1 MIELKEITDKYN
13 PQYINSHLNTLKG
26 LHTFSIQF
34 FKDVADIYDTFTRV
48 RNIERN
54 PIGYSINDA
63 PILGLLVRITKLLKE
78 CVKYYE
84 QDNAEVISIFE
95 RPLIEATTISSY
107 LMLNTE
113 EVIEDYRKCSY
124 KDRLRILR
132 DLENGSP
139 FFDTKAGKR
148 LLAAVKEKMELEGLT
163 PNDFEKQKKNRWKL
177 QGKSFRSIFSEI
189 VHDDIYPATYGIMSE
204 SIHGSW
210 NESMDWCLVRNEDGT
225 FSAFT
230 DYHPADIRFL
240 TPTLTFTIN
249 PFKLWLER
257 IDVYDG
263 YIKDTLEW
271 IEKVNNTLP
280 LKFDAIYEGE
290 YKANGGR

>member
-1 MIELKEITDKYN
+1 
-13 PQYINSHLNTLKG
+13 
-26 LHTFSIQF
+26 
-34 FKDVADIYDTFTRV
+34 
-48 RNIERN
+48 
-54 PIGYSINDA
+54 
-63 PILGLLVRITKLLKE
+63 
-78 CVKYYE
+78 
-84 QDNAEVISIFE
+84 
-95 RPLIEATTISSY
+95 
-107 LMLNTE
+107 
-113 EVIEDYRKCSY
+113 
-124 KDRLRILR
+124 
-132 DLENGSP
+132 
-139 FFDTKAGKR
+139 
-148 LLAAVKEKMELEGLT
+148 
-163 PNDFEKQKKNRWKL
+163 
-177 QGKSFRSIFSEI
+177 
-189 VHDDIYPATYGIMSE
+189 MSE

-240 TPTLTFTIN
+240 TPMLTFTIN

-271 IEKVNNTLP
+271 IEKVNNTLL